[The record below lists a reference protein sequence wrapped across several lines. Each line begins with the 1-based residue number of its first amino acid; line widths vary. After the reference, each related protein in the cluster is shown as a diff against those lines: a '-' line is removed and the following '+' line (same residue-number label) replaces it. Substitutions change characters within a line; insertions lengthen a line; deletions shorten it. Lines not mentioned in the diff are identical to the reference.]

1 MASLSASQTIVSE
14 QDDMVRQLKEYQ
26 RREEER
32 QELENKRQRAINY
45 INEQTVL
52 KRVPQQIPLLEILE
66 NFEFNKYDDAERLYR
81 LPVYQRDSL
90 PPSDWKEELVLS
102 ILFGKSIG
110 AIHISEH
117 FYGENNTYYD
127 IEDGRTRITATKMY
141 HENLFSITIGGDKDK
156 FCFKDLPEGLQSK
169 FTNYI
174 ISCICIKKNNNEI
187 EDSDYKLALRDNFT
201 KLQEGQQLKH
211 YDLYWAWDNLEDGT
225 SGSPLVVFTI
235 SVFKKGE
242 LALLA
247 KLLSGTKSMNRRDD
261 AARKSITR
269 AVSLVACAWKGND
282 GNNYSKE
289 DYNGKRDIINE
300 TIDDNEKKN
309 ITKKLQGIQYIIEES
324 TKKYKRQKNESLR
337 DFVRNKFTATM
348 MEDFGPDGEMSEY
361 NKLKWV
367 ELITETRIKKIEK
380 VDFLDKEVYVE
391 LTKAAK
397 QGNCNHAEIIDRH
410 KAINDW
416 WNTYNHST

>member
-1 MASLSASQTIVSE
+1 MASLSTSQTSINE
-14 QDDMVRQLKEYQ
+14 PDDMLRKLKEFQ

-32 QELENKRQRAINY
+32 QELDKKRQHAFNY
-45 INEQTVL
+45 INERTVL
-52 KRVPQQIPLLEILE
+52 KRVPHQIPLLEILD
-66 NFEFNKYDDAERLYR
+66 NFELNKYADAEQLYR

-90 PPSDWKEELVLS
+90 PSTDWKEELVLS

-141 HENLFSITIGGDKDK
+141 HENLFEITIGGDK

-169 FTNYI
+169 FTGYI
-174 ISCICIKKNNNEI
+174 ISCVCIKKNNNET
-187 EDSDYKLALRDNFT
+187 EDSYYKLALRDNFT
-201 KLQEGQQLKH
+201 KLQEGRQLKH

-247 KLLSGTKSMNRRDD
+247 KLLSGAKPMNRRDD
-261 AARKSITR
+261 TARKSITR

-282 GNNYSKE
+282 LNNYSKE

-300 TIDDNEKKN
+300 TIDDNDQE
-309 ITKKLQGIQYIIEES
+309 IIIKKLQGIQCIIEES
-324 TKKYKRQKNESLR
+324 SNKYKRQKGESLR
-337 DFVRNKFTATM
+337 EFVKNKFTATM
-348 MEDFGPDGEMSEY
+348 MEDFEPNGEMSEY

-367 ELITETRIKKIEK
+367 ELITETRIKKLAKI
-380 VDFLDKEVYVE
+380 DFLDTEVYVE
-391 LTKAAK
+391 LSKAAK
-397 QGNCNHAEIIDRH
+397 QGNCNHVEITDRYN
-410 KAINDW
+410 AINDW
-416 WNTYNHST
+416 WETYNNQS